1 MNPSSEVSWSVS
13 VSTISVKSRLAAS
26 FCGAAVV
33 TGTCALKSSLG
44 GGRVVVEVDVV
55 EVSLGGIL
63 ILTLRVTAFAGACAG
78 GDGVDGLLTE
88 GGLGSSYTEFRAGLA
103 A

>member
-1 MNPSSEVSWSVS
+1 MNPSSEASWS
-13 VSTISVKSRLAAS
+13 VSTISVKSSLAAS
-26 FCGAAVV
+26 SFGGASVV

-63 ILTLRVTAFAGACAG
+63 IRTLRVTAFAGAGAG
-78 GDGVDGLLTE
+78 VEG
-88 GGLGSSYTEFRAGLA
+88 GGLGSS
-103 A
+103 